1 MTSDLGGNV
10 TPEPEWLREQRTFT
24 REIDRAIAEIKLIE
38 RRLGT
43 PAELPDDM
51 GRTAE
56 LAHRVNN
63 LRTSLRLS
71 EGLHED
77 GAGPLEP
84 PVFESE

>member
-1 MTSDLGGNV
+1 MTSDLDGKG
-10 TPEPEWLREQRTFT
+10 TPEPDWLMEQRALT
-24 REIDRAIAEIKLIE
+24 RGINRAVAELKVIE

-63 LRTSLRLS
+63 LRTTLRLS
-71 EGLHED
+71 QGLQED
-77 GAGPLEP
+77 GASPLEP
-84 PVFESE
+84 PVFEPE